1 MDHIRAAIITVND
14 ECRVD
19 HVSRSDTGIS
29 LSVRIDEISR
39 LNRLYSLKYLE
50 ALLIDNSME
59 SRPVEISLIKIG
71 ELPSLQ
77 YIELV
82 GCIITAIP
90 PALPSTLEYLELDSV
105 QYDGDWADI
114 LAAVPLTIDVISLHS
129 ADTRKMTLSK
139 KQFCTYPNLTELE
152 LQNLHIIVDEQSEE
166 LLTKELVLPSVRVS
180 MIDCILLTNDHSR
193 SSTLC
198 SS

>member
-19 HVSRSDTGIS
+19 HVSRSDAGIS

-59 SRPVEISLIKIG
+59 SRPVEISLIKIS
-71 ELPSLQ
+71 ELPRLQ

-82 GCIITAIP
+82 RCIITAIP

-114 LAAVPLTIDVISLHS
+114 LAAVPLTIDRCHQS
-129 ADTRKMTLSK
+129 AQCR
-139 KQFCTYPNLTELE
+139 
-152 LQNLHIIVDEQSEE
+152 H
-166 LLTKELVLPSVRVS
+166 
-180 MIDCILLTNDHSR
+180 
-193 SSTLC
+193 
-198 SS
+198 

>member
-19 HVSRSDTGIS
+19 HVSRSDAGIS

-71 ELPSLQ
+71 ELPRL
-77 YIELV
+77 
-82 GCIITAIP
+82 
-90 PALPSTLEYLELDSV
+90 
-105 QYDGDWADI
+105 
-114 LAAVPLTIDVISLHS
+114 
-129 ADTRKMTLSK
+129 
-139 KQFCTYPNLTELE
+139 
-152 LQNLHIIVDEQSEE
+152 
-166 LLTKELVLPSVRVS
+166 
-180 MIDCILLTNDHSR
+180 
-193 SSTLC
+193 
-198 SS
+198 